1 MFEKGQGSIICL
13 FIYLH
18 GAQSLMIVPAK
29 KSFLP
34 LEMQD
39 VQDADLEIKN
49 EWEGRGWSSKF
60 IVINHWKQR
69 HRDFMEQ
76 PWKGNIKLL
85 FDRITERTRKGRAFA
100 VVESSWQVRIGQL
113 GTTEENI
120 LLGKNY

>member
-18 GAQSLMIVPAK
+18 GAQSLVIVPAK

-49 EWEGRGWSSKF
+49 EWEGRG
-60 IVINHWKQR
+60 
-69 HRDFMEQ
+69 
-76 PWKGNIKLL
+76 
-85 FDRITERTRKGRAFA
+85 
-100 VVESSWQVRIGQL
+100 
-113 GTTEENI
+113 
-120 LLGKNY
+120 